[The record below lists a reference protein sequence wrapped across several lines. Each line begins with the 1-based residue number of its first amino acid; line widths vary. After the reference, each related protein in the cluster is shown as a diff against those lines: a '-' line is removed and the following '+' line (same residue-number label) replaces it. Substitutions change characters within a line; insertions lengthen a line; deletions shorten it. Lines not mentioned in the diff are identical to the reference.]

1 MKRLIHRAQCVVF
14 IDADNTLWD
23 TNRVY
28 ADAQLSLLTDVER
41 ASGRH
46 AKVDNRL
53 GWLREIDQALAE
65 RHHAGLRY
73 PPRLLAKA
81 VALALIGEGIS
92 SAARLAWSGG
102 LRGVQLDEATA
113 DRIEIA
119 FFDRLKVQPMLR
131 DGVAQGLRALHEAG
145 CEILVLTEGSREKVL
160 SLIAR
165 YGLADLITRVI
176 EAKKERRLFERVIAL
191 TRQPT
196 MAFMIGDQFD
206 RDIAPAIPREQPM
219 PSSSSYASISTA
231 STRPCRRARPR
242 SLSAYTCAAETSKAT
257 I

>member
-41 ASGRH
+41 ASGRR

-81 VALALIGEGIS
+81 VALALIWRRHFVRS
-92 SAARLAWSGG
+92 SI
-102 LRGVQLDEATA
+102 GVL
-113 DRIEIA
+113 
-119 FFDRLKVQPMLR
+119 
-131 DGVAQGLRALHEAG
+131 GRAK
-145 CEILVLTEGSREKVL
+145 GS
-160 SLIAR
+160 
-165 YGLADLITRVI
+165 
-176 EAKKERRLFERVIAL
+176 
-191 TRQPT
+191 
-196 MAFMIGDQFD
+196 
-206 RDIAPAIPREQPM
+206 
-219 PSSSSYASISTA
+219 SI
-231 STRPCRRARPR
+231 R
-242 SLSAYTCAAETSKAT
+242 
-257 I
+257 